1 MAKETKY
8 LLADTDEEV
17 LLGDVIVQTLVK
29 NFSNGR
35 RIEREIEFKLT
46 EETVPYALDMG
57 LIEEAELEN
66 KEEENKN
73 GLLDFGNED
82 CPFKEMLDA
91 VVEDQET
98 LEKRVDK
105 LEENFGDIFN
115 ETATLENKMKEFKEW
130 QASFLAKYYVDKA
143 AEKKTPS
150 SKKK

>member
-29 NFSNGR
+29 SFSNGR

-66 KEEENKN
+66 KEEENEN
-73 GLLDFGNED
+73 ELLDFGNED
-82 CPFKEMLDA
+82 CPFEELLNRMLETQ
-91 VVEDQET
+91 EDF
-98 LEKRVDK
+98 EKK
-105 LEENFGDIFN
+105 LEAFE
-115 ETATLENKMKEFKEW
+115 EKLEVLVKLMP
-130 QASFLAKYYVDKA
+130 S
-143 AEKKTPS
+143 EKKTASP
-150 SKKK
+150 KKKNE